1 MLTATNASGSD
12 GETKTDYISVTV
24 PPVANFSSS
33 TTAPNVGQTV
43 TFSDLSTNIPTSWL
57 WAFTPATISF
67 AGGTSATSQ
76 NPQVQFEFGGLYT
89 VTLTATNAAGS
100 DGETKTDYIL
110 VTAPPIAD
118 FSADNT
124 SPGVGQMVSFTDLSI
139 NGPTL
144 WVWSFTPST
153 VTFVGGTN
161 AFSQHPQVQ
170 FDAPGNYSVELT
182 VSNAAGSDVESKAD
196 YVVVIYPPIAD
207 FTSDITNPNVGG
219 SVTFT
224 DLSTNNP
231 TSWSWIFIPTTMTY
245 LGGTTSGSQHPQV
258 QFDAPGLYI
267 VELTVSNASGNDT
280 ETKIDYISV
289 TAPPISDF
297 SADNTSPGLGQMV
310 SFTDLS

>member
-1 MLTATNASGSD
+1 MPAEVTGKRKPIIFRLQLHRLL
-12 GETKTDYISVTV
+12 ISVQ
-24 PPVANFSSS
+24 ALQHLMSDRLLRS
-33 TTAPNVGQTV
+33 A
-43 TFSDLSTNIPTSWL
+43 TFQPTSL
-57 WAFTPATISF
+57 LPGSGLLHRQRFLI

-124 SPGVGQMVSFTDLSI
+124 TPGVGQMVSFTDLSI

-161 AFSQHPQVQ
+161 AFSQNPQVQ

-196 YVVVIYPPIAD
+196 YVVVIYPPVAD

-231 TSWSWIFIPTTMTY
+231 TSWSWIFITN
-245 LGGTTSGSQHPQV
+245 H
-258 QFDAPGLYI
+258 D
-267 VELTVSNASGNDT
+267 
-280 ETKIDYISV
+280 
-289 TAPPISDF
+289 
-297 SADNTSPGLGQMV
+297 
-310 SFTDLS
+310 DLSWRNNLRLSAPTGTI